1 MSRIFKTLV
10 AMAIGL
16 MIAVGCQPI
25 EEPQAPPQLDVT
37 PNNVAGSWKLTYWM
51 GKPLAEGSYV
61 YLDLVRSGR
70 TYTMYQNMDSH
81 YTRTLTGRYYI
92 EIDEMGK
99 AVIRGNYDHGVGEW
113 NNRYIVTSLTANEMI
128 WQAEGNPED
137 VSTYMR
143 ADIPA
148 EIAGAA
154 QEEN

>member
-1 MSRIFKTLV
+1 MRKFVKLLV
-10 AMAIGL
+10 IAAL
-16 MIAVGCQPI
+16 MFAGYGCETPTEKPQG
-25 EEPQAPPQLDVT
+25 EPQLEVT
-37 PNNVAGSWKLTYWM
+37 ANNIAGSWKLASLK
-51 GKPLAEGSYV
+51 GGPLAEGSYV
-61 YLDLVRSGR
+61 YIDFDRADR
-70 TYTMYQNMDSH
+70 TFTMYQNTDSH

-113 NNRYIVTSLTANEMI
+113 NNRYVVTSLTANEMI

-137 VSTYMR
+137 VSTYKR